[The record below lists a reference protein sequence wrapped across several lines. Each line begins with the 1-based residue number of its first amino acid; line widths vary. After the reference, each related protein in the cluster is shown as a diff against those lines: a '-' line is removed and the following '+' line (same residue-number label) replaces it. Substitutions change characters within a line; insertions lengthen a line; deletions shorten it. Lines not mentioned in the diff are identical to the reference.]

1 MNTHSLVAALLV
13 VLSAAG
19 CDDGGTGSN
28 GSAGTGGTAASG
40 GHGGSG
46 DPECDELELL
56 CSVLDEAECALL
68 TQDEGCYPV
77 RGAAYEGD
85 LETCLE
91 QPREFLG
98 CRAGCL
104 GAPQAPYCIYHPSDP
119 QSCFCLSDG
128 SVLTGWEG
136 LFECDVPSG
145 LCGLSSARDPEASS
159 AARYGTEAD

>member
-1 MNTHSLVAALLV
+1 MLQRLMAALLILV
-13 VLSAAG
+13 SAGACNDRGTDGNAG
-19 CDDGGTGSN
+19 SGGTG
-28 GSAGTGGTAASG
+28 GY
-40 GHGGSG
+40 GGSG
-46 DPECDELELL
+46 DPECDERAAL
-56 CSVLDEAECALL
+56 CSSLTEADCTLL
-68 TQDEGCYPV
+68 TEDEGCYPV
-77 RGAAYEGD
+77 RGAEYEGD

-104 GAPQAPYCIYHPSDP
+104 AAPQAPFCMYQPSDP

-145 LCGLSSARDPEASS
+145 LCGQ
-159 AARYGTEAD
+159 